1 VESSSKCGSIETYLG
16 SSYKCISCNGHI
28 RVINDLK
35 NIDVKGDF
43 ETTYSV
49 DPDKKAHISKME
61 SIISAFPKENIL
73 LATDHDR
80 EGEAIAWHICEV
92 FDLPVLTTRRILFHE
107 VTKPALLKAVE
118 NPGIIDMDMV
128 RAQQARQVLDLLVG
142 FTISP
147 LLWKYVFKNN
157 QNALSA
163 GRCQTPALRL
173 VYEND
178 LEAKTKAENSRQ
190 KHRIQA
196 CFFPQNLMFELQK
209 EFETE
214 TEVCEFLSLSASHPH
229 KFMVHP
235 QKLSERTPPKPFNTS
250 ALLQQANNLLHI
262 GAKETMACCQT
273 LYQLGHITYMRTENR
288 KYSPIFIDT
297 ATKYICGKWTD
308 KHVHPTL
315 MELNGNADTENPHEA
330 IRVTNLN
337 MQNLVLIGDKN
348 TGSIERVYRMIWQNT
363 VQSCM
368 APATFNMIPLEIDAP
383 KDNLYKYTFEIPK
396 FGGFLDSV
404 EKSNVEKS
412 NVEKSNV
419 EKSNV
424 EKSNVE
430 KSTTADKSVEL
441 ISSMSLRFQMLKNKT
456 VNYNYIQSVVGFTN
470 RHSRYSEAGLI
481 SKLEDLGIGRP
492 STFSMLIDVIQTRK
506 YVEKTDVQGIAVECH
521 EYFLRADEKAPTA
534 KSVKKTM
541 GAEHGKLVI
550 DPMGIVVIE
559 FLMKHFS
566 NLFSYDYTKQ
576 MEERLDQVALGK
588 ERWNNVCKDV
598 YGEIH
603 RLVKEVNK
611 IEKKVYNIDEN
622 YSLIF
627 FKDGFLLK
635 HKSLTNEDGKPLLKS
650 VKKGVKIDIVKL
662 ELGGYTYEDLAETE
676 RRILGIWNEY
686 EIELKP
692 GKFGAYV
699 EYGDDKKVS
708 LNKLK
713 KTLDKI
719 VLEDVIPFLEEE
731 KPATTVLRV
740 LTPTLSIRNGKFG
753 PYIFYK
759 TEKMKKPKFYDLKGF
774 EQGFG
779 NCDAEELIEWI
790 KRTHIKK

>member
-1 VESSSKCGSIETYLG
+1 MSNKSKKYLLIVESSSKCGSIETYLG
-16 SSYKCISCNGHI
+16 SNYKCISCNGHI

-35 NIDVKGDF
+35 NINVKGDF
-43 ETTYSV
+43 ETMYTV

-61 SIISAFPKENIL
+61 SVISTFPKENIL

-92 FDLPVLTTRRILFHE
+92 FDLPIHTTRRILFHE
-107 VTKPALLKAVE
+107 VTKTALLKAVE
-118 NPGIIDMDMV
+118 NPGTIDMNMV

-147 LLWKYVFKNN
+147 LLWKYVFKNA

-173 VYEND
+173 VYDNEQ
-178 LEAKTKAENSRQ
+178 EAKAKVSKQ
-190 KHRIQA
+190 KHRVQA

-214 TEVCEFLSLSASHPH
+214 SEVCNFISLSATHPH
-229 KFMVHP
+229 KFMVYP
-235 QKLSERTPPKPFNTS
+235 QKLSERTPPRPFNTS

-297 ATKYICGKWTD
+297 ATKYISGKWTD

-315 MELNGNADTENPHEA
+315 METNGNADTENPHEA

-337 MQNLVLIGDKN
+337 MQSLVLIGDKN
-348 TGSIERVYRMIWQNT
+348 TGAVERVYRMIWQNT

-368 APATFNMIPLEIDAP
+368 APAIFNLIPLEIDAP
-383 KDNLYKYTFEIPK
+383 EQNVYKYTFEIPK
-396 FGGFLDSV
+396 FGGFLDAIPD
-404 EKSNVEKS
+404 
-412 NVEKSNV
+412 
-419 EKSNV
+419 
-424 EKSNVE
+424 
-430 KSTTADKSVEL
+430 KSTQDKSLTPEL
-441 ISSMSLRFQMLKNKT
+441 ISSMSLRFQTLKNKT

-506 YVEKTDVQGIAVECH
+506 YVEKTDVQGTEVECH

-550 DPMGIVVIE
+550 DPMGSVVIE
-559 FLMKHFS
+559 FLTNHFDS
-566 NLFSYDYTKQ
+566 LFSYDYTKR
-576 MEERLDQVALGK
+576 MEERLDLVASGK
-588 ERWNNVCKDV
+588 ELWNTVCKDV
-598 YGEIH
+598 YAEIQK
-603 RLVKEVNK
+603 LVKEVNK
-611 IEKKVYNIDEN
+611 IERKVYDIDEN

-627 FKDGFLLK
+627 YKDGFLLK
-635 HKSLTNEDGKPLLKS
+635 HKSLLNEDGKPMLKS
-650 VKKGVKIDIVKL
+650 VKKGLKIDTAKL

-676 RRILGIWNEY
+676 RRILGTWREH
-686 EIELKP
+686 EIELKS

-713 KTLDKI
+713 KQLDKI
-719 VLEDVIPFLEEE
+719 VLADVVPFLEEE

-740 LTPTLSIRNGKFG
+740 LTPTLSVRNGKFG

-759 TEKMKKPKFYDLKGF
+759 TEKMKKPKFFDLKGF
-774 EQGFG
+774 DQGFG
-779 NCDAEELIEWI
+779 SDDLLEWI
-790 KRTHIKK
+790 KTTHGVKA

>member
-1 VESSSKCGSIETYLG
+1 MSNKSKKYLLIVESSSKCGSIETYLG
-16 SSYKCISCNGHI
+16 SNYKCISCNGHI

-43 ETTYSV
+43 ETIYTV

-61 SIISAFPKENIL
+61 SVISTFPKENIL

-107 VTKPALLKAVE
+107 VTKHALLKAVE
-118 NPGIIDMDMV
+118 NPGTIDMDMV

-178 LEAKTKAENSRQ
+178 LEAKTKAENSKQ

-214 TEVCEFLSLSASHPH
+214 TEVCEFLSLSATHSH
-229 KFMVHP
+229 KFMVYP

-297 ATKYICGKWTD
+297 ATKYISGKWTD

-315 MELNGNADTENPHEA
+315 MELNGNLDTENPHEA

-348 TGSIERVYRMIWQNT
+348 TGYIERVYKMIWQNT

-368 APATFNMIPLEIDAP
+368 APAIFNMVPLEIDAP
-383 KDNLYKYTFEIPK
+383 NNNLYKYTFEIPK
-396 FGGFLDSV
+396 FGGFLDAV
-404 EKSNVEKS
+404 EKTIEKQHLS
-412 NVEKSNV
+412 LTPEI
-419 EKSNV
+419 
-424 EKSNVE
+424 
-430 KSTTADKSVEL
+430 
-441 ISSMSLRFQMLKNKT
+441 ISSMSLRFQALKNKT
-456 VNYNYIQSVVGFTN
+456 VNYNYIQSIVGFTN

-506 YVEKTDVQGIAVECH
+506 YVEKTDVQGITVECH
-521 EYFLRADEKAPTA
+521 EYFLRADEKEPTA

-550 DPMGIVVIE
+550 DPMGSVVIE
-559 FLMKHFS
+559 FLMKHFDS
-566 NLFSYDYTKQ
+566 LFSYDYTKQ
-576 MEERLDQVALGK
+576 MEERLDLVASGK

-598 YGEIH
+598 YAEIQKM
-603 RLVKEVNK
+603 VKELNK

-627 FKDGFLLK
+627 YKDGFLLK
-635 HKSLTNEDGKPLLKS
+635 HKSLLNEDGKPMLKS
-650 VKKGVKIDIVKL
+650 VKKGLKIDIAKL
-662 ELGGYTYEDLAETE
+662 ETGGYTYEDLAETE
-676 RRILGIWNEY
+676 RRILGIWNDY

-719 VLEDVIPFLEEE
+719 VLEDVVPFLEEE

-740 LTPTLSIRNGKFG
+740 LSPTLSVRNGKFG

-759 TEKMKKPKFYDLKGF
+759 TEKMKKPKFFDLKGF
-774 EQGFG
+774 DQGFG
-779 NCDAEELIEWI
+779 SDDLLEWI
-790 KRTHIKK
+790 KTTHGVKG

>member
-1 VESSSKCGSIETYLG
+1 MSNKSKKFLLIVESSSKCGSIETYLG
-16 SSYKCISCNGHI
+16 SNYKCISCNGHI
-28 RVINDLK
+28 RAINDLK
-35 NIDVKGDF
+35 NINVKSDF
-43 ETTYSV
+43 ETTYTV
-49 DPDKKAHISKME
+49 DPDKKAHIAKME
-61 SIISAFPKENIL
+61 SIISTFPKENIL

-92 FDLPVLTTRRILFHE
+92 FGLPVETTRRILFHE

-118 NPGIIDMDMV
+118 NPGIIDMNMV

-147 LLWKYVFKNN
+147 LLWKYVFKNA

-173 VYEND
+173 VYDNEM
-178 LEAKTKAENSRQ
+178 EARTKVGQQ

-214 TEVCEFLSLSASHPH
+214 TEVCEFLSLSATHPH

-250 ALLQQANNLLHI
+250 AILQQANNLLHI

-288 KYSPIFIDT
+288 KYSPIFIET
-297 ATKYICGKWTD
+297 ATKYISGKWTD

-368 APATFNMIPLEIDAP
+368 APAIFNLIPLEIDAP
-383 KDNLYKYTFEIPK
+383 KNNLYKHTFEIPK
-396 FGGFLDSV
+396 FGGFLDLMQ
-404 EKSNVEKS
+404 EKSS
-412 NVEKSNV
+412 
-419 EKSNV
+419 
-424 EKSNVE
+424 
-430 KSTTADKSVEL
+430 DKTGFSPVEL
-441 ISSMSLRFQMLKNKT
+441 ISSMSLRFQTMKNKT
-456 VNYNYIQSVVGFTN
+456 VNYNYVQSVIGFTN

-492 STFSMLIDVIQTRK
+492 STFSMLTDVIQTRK
-506 YVEKTDVQGIAVECH
+506 YVEKTDVQGTMVECH
-521 EYFLRADEKAPTA
+521 EYFLRADEKEPTV
-534 KSVKKTM
+534 KPVKKTM

-559 FLMKHFS
+559 FLMKHFES
-566 NLFSYDYTKQ
+566 IFSYDYTKQ
-576 MEERLDQVALGK
+576 MEERLDLVASGK
-588 ERWNNVCKDV
+588 ESWNNVCKDC
-598 YGEIH
+598 YTEIH

-627 FKDGFLLK
+627 YKDGFLLR
-635 HKSLTNEDGKPLLKS
+635 HKVLLNEEGKPLLKS
-650 VKKGVKIDIVKL
+650 VKKGLKIDISKL
-662 ELGGYTYEDLAETE
+662 EAGEYTYDQLAETE
-676 RRILGIWNEY
+676 RRILGTWREN

-708 LNKLK
+708 LSKLK
-713 KTLDKI
+713 KPLDKI
-719 VLEDVIPFLEEE
+719 VLQDVVPILDASLEE

-740 LTPTLSIRNGKFG
+740 LTPSLSVRNGKYG

-759 TEKMKKPKFYDLKGF
+759 TEKMKTPKFFDLKGF
-774 EQGFG
+774 DQGFG
-779 NCDAEELIEWI
+779 LCNADDLLEWI
-790 KRTHIKK
+790 NRTYIKKKKINI

>member
-1 VESSSKCGSIETYLG
+1 MTDKKKSQKYLLIVESSSKCGSIETYLG
-16 SSYKCISCNGHI
+16 SNYKCISCNGHI
-28 RVINDLK
+28 RTINDLK
-35 NIDVKGDF
+35 NINVKGDF
-43 ETTYSV
+43 ETTYTV
-49 DPDKKAHISKME
+49 DPDKKAHIAKME
-61 SIISAFPKENIL
+61 SIISTFPKENIL

-92 FDLPVLTTRRILFHE
+92 FGLSVETTSRILFHE

-118 NPGIIDMDMV
+118 NPGIIDMNMV

-147 LLWKYVFKNN
+147 LLWKYVFKNA

-173 VYEND
+173 VYDNEM
-178 LEAKTKAENSRQ
+178 EARTKAENCKQ
-190 KHRIQA
+190 KHRVQA

-214 TEVCEFLSLSASHPH
+214 TEICEFLSLSATHSH

-235 QKLSERTPPKPFNTS
+235 QKLSERTPPRPFNTS

-288 KYSPIFIDT
+288 KYSPIFIET
-297 ATKYICGKWTD
+297 ATKYISGKWTD

-315 MELNGNADTENPHEA
+315 MQTNGNADTENPHEA

-348 TGSIERVYRMIWQNT
+348 TGAVERVYRMIWQNT

-368 APATFNMIPLEIDAP
+368 APAIFNLIPLEIDAP
-383 KDNLYKYTFEIPK
+383 NQNVYKHTFEIPK
-396 FGGFLDSV
+396 FGGFLDAVDKSV
-404 EKSNVEKS
+404 VDKSV
-412 NVEKSNV
+412 V
-419 EKSNV
+419 
-424 EKSNVE
+424 
-430 KSTTADKSVEL
+430 DKSVEL
-441 ISSMSLRFQMLKNKT
+441 ISSMSLRFQTLKNKT
-456 VNYNYIQSVVGFTN
+456 VNYNYIQSIVGFTN

-492 STFSMLIDVIQTRK
+492 STFSMLTDVIQTRK
-506 YVEKTDVQGIAVECH
+506 YVEKTDIQGIMVECH
-521 EYFLRADEKAPTA
+521 EYFLRADEKEPTV
-534 KSVKKTM
+534 KPVKKTM

-559 FLMKHFS
+559 FLMKHFES
-566 NLFSYDYTKQ
+566 IFSYDYTKQ
-576 MEERLDQVALGK
+576 MEERLDLVASGK
-588 ERWNNVCKDV
+588 ESWNNVCKDC
-598 YGEIH
+598 YTEIN

-627 FKDGFLLK
+627 FKDGFLLR
-635 HKSLTNEDGKPLLKS
+635 HKVLLNEEGKPMLKS
-650 VKKGVKIDIVKL
+650 VKKGLKIDIGKL
-662 ELGGYTYEDLAETE
+662 EAGEYTYEDLAETE
-676 RRILGIWNEY
+676 RRILGTWREH

-708 LNKLK
+708 LSKLK
-713 KTLDKI
+713 KPLDKI
-719 VLEDVIPFLEEE
+719 VLEDVVPILDASVEE
-731 KPATTVLRV
+731 KPATSVLRV
-740 LTPTLSIRNGKFG
+740 LTPSLSVRNGKYG

-759 TEKMKKPKFYDLKGF
+759 TEKMKTPKFFDLKGF
-774 EQGFG
+774 DQGFG
-779 NCDAEELIEWI
+779 LCNAEDLLDWI
-790 KRTHIKK
+790 NRTYIKK

>member
-1 VESSSKCGSIETYLG
+1 MTDKKKSQKYLLIVESSSKCGSIETYLG
-16 SSYKCISCNGHI
+16 SNYKCISCNGHI

-43 ETTYSV
+43 ETIYTV
-49 DPDKKAHISKME
+49 DSDKKAHIAKME
-61 SIISAFPKENIL
+61 SIISTFPKENII

-92 FDLPVLTTRRILFHE
+92 FDLPIQTTRRILFHE
-107 VTKPALLKAVE
+107 VTKSALLKAVE
-118 NPGIIDMDMV
+118 NPGTIDMNMV

-178 LEAKTKAENSRQ
+178 LEAKTKAENSKQ

-196 CFFPQNLMFELQK
+196 CFFPQNLIFELQK

-235 QKLSERTPPKPFNTS
+235 QKLSERTPPRPFNTS
-250 ALLQQANNLLHI
+250 ALLQQANNMFHI

-288 KYSPIFIDT
+288 KYSPIFIET
-297 ATKYICGKWTD
+297 ATKYISGKWTD

-315 MELNGNADTENPHEA
+315 METNGNAETENPHEA

-337 MQNLVLIGDKN
+337 MHNLVLIGDKN
-348 TGSIERVYRMIWQNT
+348 TGAVERVYKMIWQNT
-363 VQSCM
+363 MQSCM
-368 APATFNMIPLEIDAP
+368 APATFNLIPLEIDAP
-383 KDNLYKYTFEIPK
+383 EQNVYKHTFEIPK
-396 FGGFLDSV
+396 FGGFLDAV
-404 EKSNVEKS
+404 EKSS
-412 NVEKSNV
+412 
-419 EKSNV
+419 
-424 EKSNVE
+424 
-430 KSTTADKSVEL
+430 DKTGFSAEL
-441 ISSMSLRFQMLKNKT
+441 ISSMSLRFQTLKNKT
-456 VNYNYIQSVVGFTN
+456 VNYNYIQSIVGFTN

-506 YVEKTDVQGIAVECH
+506 YVEKTDVQGITVECH
-521 EYFLRADEKAPTA
+521 EYFLRADEKGPTA

-559 FLMKHFS
+559 FLMKHFES
-566 NLFSYDYTKQ
+566 IFSYDYTKQ

-588 ERWNNVCKDV
+588 ERWNNVCKDC
-598 YGEIH
+598 YTEIH
-603 RLVKEVNK
+603 KLVKEVNK

-627 FKDGFLLK
+627 YKDGFLLK
-635 HKSLTNEDGKPLLKS
+635 HKSLLTQDGKPLLKS
-650 VKKGVKIDIVKL
+650 VKKGLKIDIAKL
-662 ELGGYTYEDLAETE
+662 ELGEYSYEDLAETE
-676 RRILGIWNEY
+676 RRILGIWREY

-713 KTLDKI
+713 KPLDKI
-719 VLEDVIPFLEEE
+719 VLEDVLPFLEEE
-731 KPATTVLRV
+731 KPATTVLRS
-740 LTPTLSIRNGKFG
+740 LTPSLSIRNGKFG

-759 TEKMKKPKFYDLKGF
+759 TEKMKTPKFFDLKGF
-774 EQGFG
+774 DQGFG
-779 NCDAEELIEWI
+779 TCNAEELIEWI
-790 KRTHIKK
+790 KNTHFSGKKINI

>member
-1 VESSSKCGSIETYLG
+1 
-16 SSYKCISCNGHI
+16 
-28 RVINDLK
+28 
-35 NIDVKGDF
+35 
-43 ETTYSV
+43 
-49 DPDKKAHISKME
+49 M
-61 SIISAFPKENIL
+61 
-73 LATDHDR
+73 
-80 EGEAIAWHICEV
+80 
-92 FDLPVLTTRRILFHE
+92 
-107 VTKPALLKAVE
+107 
-118 NPGIIDMDMV
+118 
-128 RAQQARQVLDLLVG
+128 
-142 FTISP
+142 
-147 LLWKYVFKNN
+147 
-157 QNALSA
+157 SA

-173 VYEND
+173 VYDNEM
-178 LEAKTKAENSRQ
+178 EARTKAENSKQ

-209 EFETE
+209 EFESE
-214 TEVCEFLSLSASHPH
+214 TEICEFLSLSATHPH

-235 QKLSERTPPKPFNTS
+235 QKLSERSPPKPFNTS
-250 ALLQQANNLLHI
+250 ALLQHANNLLHI
-262 GAKETMACCQT
+262 GAKETMACCQI

-297 ATKYICGKWTD
+297 ATKYISGKWTD
-308 KHVHPTL
+308 KHLHPTL
-315 MELNGNADTENPHEA
+315 METNGNTDTENPHEA

-348 TGSIERVYRMIWQNT
+348 TGAVERVYKMIWQNT

-368 APATFNMIPLEIDAP
+368 APATFNMVPLEIDAP
-383 KDNLYKYTFEIPK
+383 NNNLYKYTFEIPK

-404 EKSNVEKS
+404 EKSIEKQNLS
-412 NVEKSNV
+412 LTPEI
-419 EKSNV
+419 
-424 EKSNVE
+424 
-430 KSTTADKSVEL
+430 
-441 ISSMSLRFQMLKNKT
+441 ISSMSLRFQTLKNKT

-506 YVEKTDVQGIAVECH
+506 YVEKTDVPGIAVECH
-521 EYFLRADEKAPTA
+521 EYFLRADEKEPTA

-550 DPMGIVVIE
+550 DPMGSVVIE
-559 FLMKHFS
+559 FLMKHFDS
-566 NLFSYDYTKQ
+566 LFSYDYTKQ
-576 MEERLDQVALGK
+576 MEERLDQVASGK

-598 YGEIH
+598 YTEIH

-635 HKSLTNEDGKPLLKS
+635 HKSLLNEEGKPMLKS
-650 VKKGVKIDIVKL
+650 VKKGLKIDVAKL
-662 ELGGYTYEDLAETE
+662 EAGGYTYEDLAETE
-676 RRILGIWNEY
+676 RRILGIWNDY

-731 KPATTVLRV
+731 KPATSVLRV
-740 LTPTLSIRNGKFG
+740 LTPTLSVRNGKFG

-759 TEKMKKPKFYDLKGF
+759 TEKMKKPKFFDLKGF
-774 EQGFG
+774 DQGFG
-779 NCDAEELIEWI
+779 NCDAEELVEWI
-790 KRTHIKK
+790 NKTHINKR

>member
-1 VESSSKCGSIETYLG
+1 MSSKSKKYLLIVESSSKCGSIETYLG
-16 SSYKCISCNGHI
+16 SNYKCISCNGHI

-43 ETTYSV
+43 ETIYTV

-61 SIISAFPKENIL
+61 SIISTFPKENIL

-92 FDLPVLTTRRILFHE
+92 FDLPILTTRRILFHE

-118 NPGIIDMDMV
+118 NPGTIDMNMV

-147 LLWKYVFKNN
+147 LLWKYVFKSN

-178 LEAKTKAENSRQ
+178 LEAKTKSENSRQ

-214 TEVCEFLSLSASHPH
+214 TEVCEFLSLSTSHPH
-229 KFMVHP
+229 KFMVYP
-235 QKLSERTPPKPFNTS
+235 QKLSERTPPRPFNTS

-297 ATKYICGKWTD
+297 ATKYISGKWTD

-315 MELNGNADTENPHEA
+315 METNGNADTENPHEA

-368 APATFNMIPLEIDAP
+368 APATFNMVPLEIDAP
-383 KDNLYKYTFEIPK
+383 KNNLYKYTFEIPK
-396 FGGFLDSV
+396 FGGFLDLV
-404 EKSNVEKS
+404 EKSNAEKTLS
-412 NVEKSNV
+412 PEI
-419 EKSNV
+419 
-424 EKSNVE
+424 
-430 KSTTADKSVEL
+430 
-441 ISSMSLRFQMLKNKT
+441 ISSMSLRFQALKNKT
-456 VNYNYIQSVVGFTN
+456 VNYNYVQSIVGFTN

-506 YVEKTDVQGIAVECH
+506 YVEKTDVPGITVECH
-521 EYFLRADEKAPTA
+521 EYFLRADEKEPTA

-550 DPMGIVVIE
+550 DPMGSVVIE
-559 FLMKHFS
+559 FLMKHFDS
-566 NLFSYDYTKQ
+566 LFSYDYTKQ
-576 MEERLDQVALGK
+576 MEERLDQVASGK

-598 YGEIH
+598 YTEIQKM
-603 RLVKEVNK
+603 VKELNK

-635 HKSLTNEDGKPLLKS
+635 HKSLLNEDGKPMLKS
-650 VKKGVKIDIVKL
+650 VKKGLKIDIAKL
-662 ELGGYTYEDLAETE
+662 EAGGYTYEDLAETE
-676 RRILGIWNEY
+676 RRILGIWNDY

-713 KTLDKI
+713 KQLDKI

-731 KPATTVLRV
+731 KPATSVLRV
-740 LTPTLSIRNGKFG
+740 LTPSLSVRNGKFG

-759 TEKMKKPKFYDLKGF
+759 TEKMKKPKFFDLKGF
-774 EQGFG
+774 DQGFG

-790 KRTHIKK
+790 KNTHIKK

>member
-1 VESSSKCGSIETYLG
+1 MSTKSKKYLLIVESSSKCGSIETYLG
-16 SSYKCISCNGHI
+16 SNYKCISCNGHI

-43 ETTYSV
+43 ETTYTV

-61 SIISAFPKENIL
+61 SVISTFPKENIL

-92 FDLPVLTTRRILFHE
+92 FGLPTLTTRRILFHE
-107 VTKPALLKAVE
+107 VTKTALLKAVE
-118 NPGIIDMDMV
+118 NPGTIDMNMV

-142 FTISP
+142 FSISP
-147 LLWKYVFKNN
+147 LLWKYVFKNA

-173 VYEND
+173 VYENEQ
-178 LEAKTKAENSRQ
+178 EAKAKVSKQ
-190 KHRIQA
+190 KHRVQA

-214 TEVCEFLSLSASHPH
+214 SEVCDFLSLSANHPH

-297 ATKYICGKWTD
+297 ATKYISGKWTD

-337 MQNLVLIGDKN
+337 MQSLVLIGDKN
-348 TGSIERVYRMIWQNT
+348 TGAVERVYRMIWQNT

-368 APATFNMIPLEIDAP
+368 APAIFNLIPLEMDAP
-383 KDNLYKYTFEIPK
+383 QQNVYKYTFEIPK
-396 FGGFLDSV
+396 FAGFLD
-404 EKSNVEKS
+404 
-412 NVEKSNV
+412 
-419 EKSNV
+419 
-424 EKSNVE
+424 
-430 KSTTADKSVEL
+430 ADKSVDKSVDKSLSPEI
-441 ISSMSLRFQMLKNKT
+441 ISSMQLRFQTLKNKT

-521 EYFLRADEKAPTA
+521 EYFLRADEKEPTA

-550 DPMGIVVIE
+550 DPMGSVVIE
-559 FLMKHFS
+559 FLMKHFDS
-566 NLFSYDYTKQ
+566 LFSYDYTKR
-576 MEERLDQVALGK
+576 MEERLDLVASGK
-588 ERWNNVCKDV
+588 ELWNTVCKDV
-598 YGEIH
+598 YAEIQK
-603 RLVKEVNK
+603 LVKEVNK
-611 IEKKVYNIDEN
+611 IERKVYDIDEN

-627 FKDGFLLK
+627 YKDGFLLK
-635 HKSLTNEDGKPLLKS
+635 HKVLLNEDGKPMLKS
-650 VKKGVKIDIVKL
+650 VKKGLKIDTAKL
-662 ELGGYTYEDLAETE
+662 ETGGYTYEDLAETE
-676 RRILGIWNEY
+676 RRILGTWREH
-686 EIELKP
+686 EIELKM

-713 KTLDKI
+713 KQLDKI
-719 VLEDVIPFLEEE
+719 VLEDVVPFLEEE

-740 LTPTLSIRNGKFG
+740 LTPTLSVRNGKFG

-759 TEKMKKPKFYDLKGF
+759 TEKMKKPKFFDLKGF
-774 EQGFG
+774 DQGFG
-779 NCDAEELIEWI
+779 SDDLLEWI
-790 KRTHIKK
+790 KTTHGVKA

>member
-1 VESSSKCGSIETYLG
+1 MSKQKKYLLIVESSSKCGSIETYLG
-16 SSYKCISCNGHI
+16 SNYKCISCNGHI

-43 ETTYSV
+43 ETVYSV

-61 SIISAFPKENIL
+61 SIISTFPKENIL

-92 FDLPVLTTRRILFHE
+92 FDLPVQTTRRILFHE

-118 NPGIIDMDMV
+118 NPGIINMNMV

-147 LLWKYVFKNN
+147 LLWKYVFKSN
-157 QNALSA
+157 QHALSA

-173 VYEND
+173 VYENEM
-178 LEAKTKAENSRQ
+178 EAKVSAEAVRQ

-214 TEVCEFLSLSASHPH
+214 TEVCDFLSLSASHSH

-235 QKLSERTPPKPFNTS
+235 QRLSERTPPRPLNTS

-288 KYSPIFIDT
+288 KYSPIFIET
-297 ATKYICGKWTD
+297 ATKYISGKWTD

-330 IRVTNLN
+330 IRVTNIN

-348 TGSIERVYRMIWQNT
+348 TGAVERVYRMIWQNT

-368 APATFNMIPLEIDAP
+368 APALFNLVPLEIDAP
-383 KDNLYKYTFEIPK
+383 KDNMYKYTFEIPK
-396 FGGFLDSV
+396 FGGFLDAV
-404 EKSNVEKS
+404 DKDKSAVDKS
-412 NVEKSNV
+412 AVD
-419 EKSNV
+419 
-424 EKSNVE
+424 
-430 KSTTADKSVEL
+430 KSTNVLTPDL
-441 ISSMSLRFQMLKNKT
+441 ISSMSLRFQALKNKT

-506 YVEKTDVQGIAVECH
+506 YVEKTDVQGITVECH
-521 EYFLRADEKAPTA
+521 EFFLRADEKNITLKP
-534 KSVKKTM
+534 VKKTM
-541 GAEHGKLVI
+541 GAEHRKLVI
-550 DPMGIVVIE
+550 DPMGTVVIE
-559 FLMKHFS
+559 FLMKHFES
-566 NLFSYDYTKQ
+566 LFSYDYTKQ
-576 MEERLDQVALGK
+576 MEERLDKVASGQ
-588 ERWNNVCKDV
+588 ERWNTVCKDV
-598 YGEIH
+598 YGEIQK
-603 RLVKEVNK
+603 LVKEVNK
-611 IEKKVYNIDEN
+611 IEKKVYDIDEN
-622 YSLIF
+622 YKLIF
-627 FKDGFLLK
+627 YKDGFLLK
-635 HKSLTNEDGKPLLKS
+635 HKTLTNEEGKPVLKS
-650 VKKGVKIDIVKL
+650 VKKGLKIDIAKL
-662 ELGGYTYEDLAETE
+662 ESGSYSYEDLAETE
-676 RRILGIWNEY
+676 QRILGMWREH
-686 EIELKP
+686 EIELKM

-713 KTLDKI
+713 KQLDKI
-719 VLEDVIPFLEEE
+719 VLEDVVPYLEEE
-731 KPATTVLRV
+731 KPATSVLRV
-740 LTPTLSIRNGKFG
+740 LTPTLSVRNGKFG

-759 TEKMKKPKFYDLKGF
+759 TEKMKKPKFFDLKGF
-774 EQGFG
+774 DQGFG
-779 NCDAEELIEWI
+779 SEDLLEWI
-790 KRTHIKK
+790 KTTHGV

>member
-1 VESSSKCGSIETYLG
+1 
-16 SSYKCISCNGHI
+16 
-28 RVINDLK
+28 
-35 NIDVKGDF
+35 
-43 ETTYSV
+43 
-49 DPDKKAHISKME
+49 
-61 SIISAFPKENIL
+61 
-73 LATDHDR
+73 
-80 EGEAIAWHICEV
+80 
-92 FDLPVLTTRRILFHE
+92 
-107 VTKPALLKAVE
+107 
-118 NPGIIDMDMV
+118 MDMV

-229 KFMVHP
+229 KFMVYP

-297 ATKYICGKWTD
+297 ATKYISGKWTD

-337 MQNLVLIGDKN
+337 MQSLVLIGDKN
-348 TGSIERVYRMIWQNT
+348 TGAIERVYRMIWQNT

-396 FGGFLDSV
+396 FGGFLDAV
-404 EKSNVEKS
+404 EKTV
-412 NVEKSNV
+412 
-419 EKSNV
+419 
-424 EKSNVE
+424 
-430 KSTTADKSVEL
+430 DKTGFSVEL
-441 ISSMSLRFQMLKNKT
+441 ISSMSLRFQALKNKT

-506 YVEKTDVQGIAVECH
+506 YVEKTDVQGISVECH
-521 EYFLRADEKAPTA
+521 EYFLRADEKVPTA
-534 KSVKKTM
+534 KPVKKTM

-559 FLMKHFS
+559 FLMKHFN
-566 NLFSYDYTKQ
+566 NLFSYNYTKQ
-576 MEERLDQVALGK
+576 MEERLDQVASGK

-598 YGEIH
+598 YGEIQKM
-603 RLVKEVNK
+603 VKEVNK

-622 YSLIF
+622 YSLVF

-635 HKSLTNEDGKPLLKS
+635 HKSLLTEEGKPLLKS
-650 VKKGVKIDIVKL
+650 VKKGLKIDIAKL
-662 ELGGYTYEDLAETE
+662 EAGGYTYEDLAETE
-676 RRILGIWNEY
+676 RRILGIWNDY

-719 VLEDVIPFLEEE
+719 VLEDVVPFLEEE

-740 LTPTLSIRNGKFG
+740 LSPTLSVRNGKFG

-759 TEKMKKPKFYDLKGF
+759 TEKMKKPKFFDLKGF
-774 EQGFG
+774 DQGFG

-790 KRTHIKK
+790 KNTHIRGTKVL

>member
-1 VESSSKCGSIETYLG
+1 MSKQKKYLLIVESSSKCGSIETYLG
-16 SSYKCISCNGHI
+16 SNYKCISCNGHI

-43 ETTYSV
+43 ETVYSV

-61 SIISAFPKENIL
+61 SIISTFPKENIL

-92 FDLPVLTTRRILFHE
+92 FDLPVQTTRRILFHE

-118 NPGIIDMDMV
+118 NPGIINMNMV

-147 LLWKYVFKNN
+147 LLWKYVFKSN
-157 QNALSA
+157 QHALSA

-173 VYEND
+173 VYENEM
-178 LEAKTKAENSRQ
+178 EAKVSAEAVRQ

-214 TEVCEFLSLSASHPH
+214 TEVCDFLSLSASHSH

-235 QKLSERTPPKPFNTS
+235 QRLSERTPPRPLNTS

-288 KYSPIFIDT
+288 KYSPIFIET
-297 ATKYICGKWTD
+297 ATKYISGKWTD

-330 IRVTNLN
+330 IRVTNIN

-348 TGSIERVYRMIWQNT
+348 TGAVERVYRMIWQNT

-368 APATFNMIPLEIDAP
+368 APALFNLVPLEIDAP
-383 KDNLYKYTFEIPK
+383 KDNMYKYTFEIPK
-396 FGGFLDSV
+396 FGGFLDAV
-404 EKSNVEKS
+404 DKDKSAIDKS
-412 NVEKSNV
+412 AID
-419 EKSNV
+419 
-424 EKSNVE
+424 
-430 KSTTADKSVEL
+430 KSTNVLTPDL
-441 ISSMSLRFQMLKNKT
+441 ISSMSLRFQALKNKT

-521 EYFLRADEKAPTA
+521 EYFLRADEKAPAA

-541 GAEHGKLVI
+541 GAEHRKLVI
-550 DPMGIVVIE
+550 DPMGTVVIE
-559 FLMKHFS
+559 FLMKHFES
-566 NLFSYDYTKQ
+566 LFSYDYTKQ
-576 MEERLDQVALGK
+576 MEERLDKVASGQ
-588 ERWNNVCKDV
+588 ERWNTVCKDV
-598 YGEIH
+598 YGEIQK
-603 RLVKEVNK
+603 LVKEVNK
-611 IEKKVYNIDEN
+611 IEKKVYDIDEN
-622 YSLIF
+622 YKLIF
-627 FKDGFLLK
+627 YKDGFLLK
-635 HKSLTNEDGKPLLKS
+635 HKTLTNEEGKPVLKS
-650 VKKGVKIDIVKL
+650 VKKGLKIDIAKL
-662 ELGGYTYEDLAETE
+662 ELGSYSYEDLAETE
-676 RRILGIWNEY
+676 QRILGMWREH
-686 EIELKP
+686 EIELKM

-713 KTLDKI
+713 KQLDKI
-719 VLEDVIPFLEEE
+719 VLEDVVPYLEEE
-731 KPATTVLRV
+731 KPATSVLRV
-740 LTPTLSIRNGKFG
+740 LTPTLSVRNGKFG

-759 TEKMKKPKFYDLKGF
+759 TEKMKKPKFFDLKGF
-774 EQGFG
+774 DQGFG
-779 NCDAEELIEWI
+779 SEDLLEWI
-790 KRTHIKK
+790 KTTHGV

>member
-16 SSYKCISCNGHI
+16 SNYKCISCNGHI

-43 ETTYSV
+43 ETTYTV
-49 DPDKKAHISKME
+49 DPDKKAHISKMQ
-61 SIISAFPKENIL
+61 SIISTFPKENIL

-92 FDLPVLTTRRILFHE
+92 FDLPPLTTRRILFHE

-118 NPGIIDMDMV
+118 NPGFINMNMV

-147 LLWKYVFKNN
+147 LLWKYVFKNA

-173 VYEND
+173 VYENEQ
-178 LEAKTKAENSRQ
+178 EAKAKVSKE

-214 TEVCEFLSLSASHPH
+214 TEVCDFLSLSTTHPH

-235 QKLSERTPPKPFNTS
+235 QKLSERTPPRPFNTS

-297 ATKYICGKWTD
+297 ATKYISGKWTD

-315 MELNGNADTENPHEA
+315 MDSNGNADTENPHEA

-348 TGSIERVYRMIWQNT
+348 TGAVERVYRMIWQNT

-368 APATFNMIPLEIDAP
+368 APALFNLIPLEIDAP
-383 KDNLYKYTFEIPK
+383 EQNVYKYTFEIPK
-396 FGGFLDSV
+396 FGGFLDAIG
-404 EKSNVEKS
+404 EKQPL
-412 NVEKSNV
+412 
-419 EKSNV
+419 
-424 EKSNVE
+424 
-430 KSTTADKSVEL
+430 DKSSVDKSSVDKSSVDKSSVDKSSEL
-441 ISSMSLRFQMLKNKT
+441 ISSMSLRFQTLKNKT

-506 YVEKTDVQGIAVECH
+506 YVEKTDVQGIVVECH
-521 EYFLRADEKAPTA
+521 EFFLRADEKNLTL
-534 KSVKKTM
+534 KTVTKTM

-550 DPMGIVVIE
+550 DPMGSVVIE
-559 FLMKHFS
+559 FLMKHFDS
-566 NLFSYDYTKQ
+566 LFSYDYTKR
-576 MEERLDQVALGK
+576 MEERLDEVASGQEL
-588 ERWNNVCKDV
+588 WNNVCKDV
-598 YGEIH
+598 YGEIQKM
-603 RLVKEVNK
+603 VKELNK

-627 FKDGFLLK
+627 YKDGFLLK
-635 HKSLTNEDGKPLLKS
+635 HKSLLNEDGKPVLKS
-650 VKKGVKIDIVKL
+650 VKKGLKIDIGKL
-662 ELGGYTYEDLAETE
+662 EANGYSYEDLAETE
-676 RRILGIWNEY
+676 QRILGMWREH
-686 EIELKP
+686 EIELRM

-713 KTLDKI
+713 KSLDKI
-719 VLEDVIPFLEEE
+719 MLEDVVPILDASMEE
-731 KPATTVLRV
+731 KPASTVLRV
-740 LTPTLSIRNGKFG
+740 LTPTLSVRNGKFG

-759 TEKMKKPKFYDLKGF
+759 TEKMKKPKFFDLKGF
-774 EQGFG
+774 DQGFG
-779 NCDAEELIEWI
+779 SEDLLEWI
-790 KRTHIKK
+790 KTTHLKG

>member
-1 VESSSKCGSIETYLG
+1 MSTKSKKYLLIVESSSKCGSIETYLG
-16 SSYKCISCNGHI
+16 SNYKCISCNGHI

-43 ETTYSV
+43 ETTYTV

-61 SIISAFPKENIL
+61 SVISTFPKENIL

-92 FDLPVLTTRRILFHE
+92 FGLPTLTTRRILFHE
-107 VTKPALLKAVE
+107 VTKTALLKAVE
-118 NPGIIDMDMV
+118 NPGTIDMNMV

-147 LLWKYVFKNN
+147 LLWKYVFKNA

-173 VYEND
+173 VYENEQ
-178 LEAKTKAENSRQ
+178 EAKAKVSKQ
-190 KHRIQA
+190 KHRVQA

-214 TEVCEFLSLSASHPH
+214 SEVCDFLSLSANHPH
-229 KFMVHP
+229 KFMAHP

-297 ATKYICGKWTD
+297 ATKYISGKWTD

-315 MELNGNADTENPHEA
+315 MEMNGNADTENPHEA

-337 MQNLVLIGDKN
+337 MQSLVLIGDKN
-348 TGSIERVYRMIWQNT
+348 TGAVERVYRMIWQNT

-368 APATFNMIPLEIDAP
+368 APAIFNLIPLEMDAP
-383 KDNLYKYTFEIPK
+383 QQNVYKYTFEIPK
-396 FGGFLDSV
+396 FAGFLD
-404 EKSNVEKS
+404 
-412 NVEKSNV
+412 
-419 EKSNV
+419 
-424 EKSNVE
+424 
-430 KSTTADKSVEL
+430 ADKSVDKSVDKSLSPEI
-441 ISSMSLRFQMLKNKT
+441 ISSMQLRFQTLKNKT

-506 YVEKTDVQGIAVECH
+506 YVEKTDVQGIAVECL
-521 EYFLRADEKAPTA
+521 EYFLRADEKEPTA

-541 GAEHGKLVI
+541 GSEHGKLVI
-550 DPMGIVVIE
+550 DPMGSVVIE
-559 FLMKHFS
+559 FLMKHFDS
-566 NLFSYDYTKQ
+566 LFSYDYTKR
-576 MEERLDQVALGK
+576 MEERLDLVASGK
-588 ERWNNVCKDV
+588 ELWNTVCKDV
-598 YGEIH
+598 YAEIQK
-603 RLVKEVNK
+603 LVKEVNK
-611 IEKKVYNIDEN
+611 IERKVYDIDEN

-627 FKDGFLLK
+627 YKDGFLLK
-635 HKSLTNEDGKPLLKS
+635 HKMLLNEDGKPMLKS
-650 VKKGVKIDIVKL
+650 VKKGLKIDTAKL
-662 ELGGYTYEDLAETE
+662 ETGGYTYEDLAETE
-676 RRILGIWNEY
+676 RRILGTWREH
-686 EIELKP
+686 EIELKM

-713 KTLDKI
+713 KQLDKI
-719 VLEDVIPFLEEE
+719 VLEDVVPFLEEE

-740 LTPTLSIRNGKFG
+740 LTPTLSVRNGKFG

-759 TEKMKKPKFYDLKGF
+759 TEKMKKPKFFDLKGF
-774 EQGFG
+774 DQGFG
-779 NCDAEELIEWI
+779 SDDLLEWI
-790 KRTHIKK
+790 KTTHGVKA

>member
-1 VESSSKCGSIETYLG
+1 MSTKSNKYLLIVESSSKCGSIETYLG
-16 SSYKCISCNGHI
+16 SNYKCISCNGHI

-43 ETTYSV
+43 ETTYTV
-49 DPDKKAHISKME
+49 DPDKKAHISKMQ
-61 SIISAFPKENIL
+61 SIISTFPKENIL

-92 FDLPVLTTRRILFHE
+92 FDLPPLTTRRILFHE

-118 NPGIIDMDMV
+118 NPGFINMNMV

-147 LLWKYVFKNN
+147 LLWKYVFKNA

-173 VYEND
+173 VYENEQ
-178 LEAKTKAENSRQ
+178 EAKAKVSKE

-214 TEVCEFLSLSASHPH
+214 TEVCDFLSLSTTHPH

-235 QKLSERTPPKPFNTS
+235 QKLSERTPPRPFNTS

-297 ATKYICGKWTD
+297 ATKYISGKWTD

-315 MELNGNADTENPHEA
+315 MDSNGNADTENPHEA

-348 TGSIERVYRMIWQNT
+348 TGAVERVYRMIWQNT

-368 APATFNMIPLEIDAP
+368 APALFNLIPLEIDAP
-383 KDNLYKYTFEIPK
+383 EQNVYKYTFEIPK
-396 FGGFLDSV
+396 FGGFLDAV
-404 EKSNVEKS
+404 PAEKSV
-412 NVEKSNV
+412 
-419 EKSNV
+419 
-424 EKSNVE
+424 
-430 KSTTADKSVEL
+430 TTDKTSADKSSEL
-441 ISSMSLRFQMLKNKT
+441 ISSMSLRFQTLKNKT

-521 EYFLRADEKAPTA
+521 EFFLRADEKNLTL
-534 KSVKKTM
+534 KTVTKTM

-550 DPMGIVVIE
+550 DPMGSVVIE
-559 FLMKHFS
+559 FLMKHFDS
-566 NLFSYDYTKQ
+566 LFSYDYTKR
-576 MEERLDQVALGK
+576 MEERLDEVASGQEL
-588 ERWNNVCKDV
+588 WNNVCKDV
-598 YGEIH
+598 YGEIQKM
-603 RLVKEVNK
+603 VKELNK

-627 FKDGFLLK
+627 YKDGFLLK
-635 HKSLTNEDGKPLLKS
+635 HKSLLNEDGKPVLKS
-650 VKKGVKIDIVKL
+650 VKKGLKIDIGKL
-662 ELGGYTYEDLAETE
+662 EANGYSYEDLAETE
-676 RRILGIWNEY
+676 QRILGMWREH
-686 EIELKP
+686 EIELKM

-713 KTLDKI
+713 KSLDKI
-719 VLEDVIPFLEEE
+719 MLEDVVPILDASMEE
-731 KPATTVLRV
+731 KPTSTVLRV
-740 LTPTLSIRNGKFG
+740 LTPTLSVRNGKFG

-759 TEKMKKPKFYDLKGF
+759 TEKMKKPKFFDLKGF
-774 EQGFG
+774 DQGFG
-779 NCDAEELIEWI
+779 SEDLLEWI
-790 KRTHIKK
+790 KTTHLKG

>member
-1 VESSSKCGSIETYLG
+1 MSKQKKYLLIVESSSKCGSIETYLG
-16 SSYKCISCNGHI
+16 SNYKCISCNGHI

-35 NIDVKGDF
+35 NINVKGDF
-43 ETTYSV
+43 ETLYTV
-49 DPDKKAHISKME
+49 DPDKKAHLSKME
-61 SIISAFPKENIL
+61 SVISTFPKENIL

-92 FDLPVLTTRRILFHE
+92 FDLPVLSTRRILFHE

-118 NPGIIDMDMV
+118 NPVTINMNMV

-147 LLWKYVFKNN
+147 LLWKYVFKNA

-173 VYEND
+173 VYENEMQAKVSA
-178 LEAKTKAENSRQ
+178 EAVRQ

-214 TEVCEFLSLSASHPH
+214 TEVCDFLSLSASHSH

-235 QKLSERTPPKPFNTS
+235 QKLSERTPPKPLNTS

-288 KYSPIFIDT
+288 KYSPIFIET
-297 ATKYICGKWTD
+297 ATKYILDKWTD

-337 MQNLVLIGDKN
+337 MKNLVLIGDKN
-348 TGSIERVYRMIWQNT
+348 TGAVERVYRMIWQNT

-368 APATFNMIPLEIDAP
+368 APATFNLVPLEIDAP
-383 KDNLYKYTFEIPK
+383 QNNLYKYTFEIPK
-396 FGGFLDSV
+396 FGGFLDAL
-404 EKSNVEKS
+404 EKSSVD
-412 NVEKSNV
+412 
-419 EKSNV
+419 
-424 EKSNVE
+424 
-430 KSTTADKSVEL
+430 KSTQDKSAVDKTFLSAEL
-441 ISSMSLRFQMLKNKT
+441 ISSMSLRFQTLKNKT
-456 VNYNYIQSVVGFTN
+456 VNYNYVQSVVGFTN

-550 DPMGIVVIE
+550 DPMGSVVIE
-559 FLMKHFS
+559 FLMKHFDS
-566 NLFSYDYTKQ
+566 LFSYDYTKQ
-576 MEERLDQVALGK
+576 MEERLDLVASGK
-588 ERWNNVCKDV
+588 ELWNNVCKDV
-598 YGEIH
+598 YAEIQK
-603 RLVKEVNK
+603 LVKEVNK
-611 IEKKVYNIDEN
+611 IEKKVYSIDEN

-627 FKDGFLLK
+627 YKDGFLLK
-635 HKSLTNEDGKPLLKS
+635 HKCLLNEDGKPMLKS
-650 VKKGVKIDIVKL
+650 VKKGLKIDIAKL
-662 ELGGYTYEDLAETE
+662 ELGGYSYEDLAETE
-676 RRILGIWNEY
+676 QRILGMWREH
-686 EIELKP
+686 EIELKM

-713 KTLDKI
+713 KQLDKI
-719 VLEDVIPFLEEE
+719 VLADVVPFLEEE

-740 LTPTLSIRNGKFG
+740 LTPTLSVRNGKFG

-759 TEKMKKPKFYDLKGF
+759 TEKMKKPKFFDLKGF
-774 EQGFG
+774 DQGFG
-779 NCDAEELIEWI
+779 SDDLLEWI
-790 KRTHIKK
+790 KTTHGVKA

>member
-1 VESSSKCGSIETYLG
+1 MSNKSKKYLLIVESSSKCGSIETYLG
-16 SSYKCISCNGHI
+16 SNYKCISCNGHI

-35 NIDVKGDF
+35 NIDVNGDF
-43 ETTYSV
+43 ETIYTV

-61 SIISAFPKENIL
+61 SIISTFPKENIL

-92 FDLPVLTTRRILFHE
+92 FDLPIHTTSRILFHE
-107 VTKPALLKAVE
+107 VTKPALIKAVE
-118 NPGIIDMDMV
+118 NPGLINMNMV

-173 VYEND
+173 VYENEQ
-178 LEAKTKAENSRQ
+178 EAKAKVSKE
-190 KHRIQA
+190 KHRVQA

-214 TEVCEFLSLSASHPH
+214 TEVCDFLSLSATHPH

-235 QKLSERTPPKPFNTS
+235 QKLSERTPPRPFNTS

-297 ATKYICGKWTD
+297 VTKYISGKWTE

-330 IRVTNLN
+330 IRVTNIN
-337 MQNLVLIGDKN
+337 MQSLVLIGDKN
-348 TGSIERVYRMIWQNT
+348 TGAVERVYRMIWQNT

-368 APATFNMIPLEIDAP
+368 APAIFNLIPLEIDAP
-383 KDNLYKYTFEIPK
+383 NNNVYKHTFEIPK
-396 FGGFLDSV
+396 FGGFLDAV
-404 EKSNVEKS
+404 PAEKPPAEKPPAEKSPAEKQPS
-412 NVEKSNV
+412 
-419 EKSNV
+419 
-424 EKSNVE
+424 
-430 KSTTADKSVEL
+430 EL
-441 ISSMSLRFQMLKNKT
+441 ISSLSLRFQALKNKT
-456 VNYNYIQSVVGFTN
+456 VNYNYIQSIVGFTN

-506 YVEKTDVQGIAVECH
+506 YVEKTDVQGITVECH
-521 EYFLRADEKAPTA
+521 EFFLRADEKNLTL
-534 KSVKKTM
+534 KTVTKKM

-550 DPMGIVVIE
+550 DPMGSVVIE
-559 FLMKHFS
+559 FLMKHFDS
-566 NLFSYDYTKQ
+566 LFSYDYTKR
-576 MEERLDQVALGK
+576 MEERLDQVASGQ
-588 ERWNNVCKDV
+588 ERWNTVCKDV
-598 YGEIH
+598 YAEIQK
-603 RLVKEVNK
+603 LVKEVNK

-627 FKDGFLLK
+627 YKDGFLLK
-635 HKSLTNEDGKPLLKS
+635 HKSLLNEDGKPLLKS
-650 VKKGVKIDIVKL
+650 VKKGLKIDIGKL
-662 ELGGYTYEDLAETE
+662 EANGYCYEDLAETE
-676 RRILGIWNEY
+676 RRILGIWNDY

-708 LNKLK
+708 LGKLK

-719 VLEDVIPFLEEE
+719 VLEDVVPFLEEE
-731 KPATTVLRV
+731 KPATSVLRV
-740 LTPTLSIRNGKFG
+740 LTPTLSVRNGKFG

-759 TEKMKKPKFYDLKGF
+759 TEKMKKPKFFDLKGF
-774 EQGFG
+774 DQGFG
-779 NCDAEELIEWI
+779 SEDLLEWI
-790 KRTHIKK
+790 KTTHGVKG

>member
-1 VESSSKCGSIETYLG
+1 MSTKSKKYLLIVESSSKCGSIETYLG
-16 SSYKCISCNGHI
+16 SNYKCISCNGHI

-43 ETTYSV
+43 ETTYTV

-61 SIISAFPKENIL
+61 SVISTFPKENIL

-92 FDLPVLTTRRILFHE
+92 FGLPTLTTRRILFHE
-107 VTKPALLKAVE
+107 VTKTALLKAVE
-118 NPGIIDMDMV
+118 NPGTIDMNMV

-142 FTISP
+142 FSISP
-147 LLWKYVFKNN
+147 LLWKYVFKNA

-173 VYEND
+173 VYENEQ
-178 LEAKTKAENSRQ
+178 EAKAKVSKQ
-190 KHRIQA
+190 KHRVQA

-214 TEVCEFLSLSASHPH
+214 SEVCDFLSLSANHPH

-297 ATKYICGKWTD
+297 ATKYISGKWTD

-337 MQNLVLIGDKN
+337 MQSLVLIGDKN
-348 TGSIERVYRMIWQNT
+348 TGAVERVYRMIWQNT

-368 APATFNMIPLEIDAP
+368 APAIFNLIPLEMDAP
-383 KDNLYKYTFEIPK
+383 QQNVYKYTFEIPK
-396 FGGFLDSV
+396 FAGFLD
-404 EKSNVEKS
+404 
-412 NVEKSNV
+412 
-419 EKSNV
+419 
-424 EKSNVE
+424 
-430 KSTTADKSVEL
+430 ADKSVDKSVDKSLSPEI
-441 ISSMSLRFQMLKNKT
+441 ISSMQLRFQTLKNKT

-521 EYFLRADEKAPTA
+521 EYFLRADEKEPTA

-550 DPMGIVVIE
+550 DPMGSVVIE
-559 FLMKHFS
+559 FLMKHFDS
-566 NLFSYDYTKQ
+566 LFSYDYTKR
-576 MEERLDQVALGK
+576 MEERLDLVASGK
-588 ERWNNVCKDV
+588 ELWNNVCKDV
-598 YGEIH
+598 YAEIQK
-603 RLVKEVNK
+603 LVKEVNK
-611 IEKKVYNIDEN
+611 IERKVYDIDEN

-627 FKDGFLLK
+627 YKDGFLLK
-635 HKSLTNEDGKPLLKS
+635 HKMLLNEDGKPMLKS
-650 VKKGVKIDIVKL
+650 VKKGLKIDTAKL
-662 ELGGYTYEDLAETE
+662 ETGGYTYEDLAETE
-676 RRILGIWNEY
+676 RRILGTWREH
-686 EIELKP
+686 EIELKS

-713 KTLDKI
+713 KQLDKI
-719 VLEDVIPFLEEE
+719 VLEDVVPFLEEE

-740 LTPTLSIRNGKFG
+740 LTPTLSVRNGKFG

-759 TEKMKKPKFYDLKGF
+759 TEKMKKPKFFDLKGF
-774 EQGFG
+774 DQGFG
-779 NCDAEELIEWI
+779 SDDLLEWI
-790 KRTHIKK
+790 KTTHGVKG

>member
-1 VESSSKCGSIETYLG
+1 MTDKKKSQKYLLIVESSSKCGSIETYLG
-16 SSYKCISCNGHI
+16 SNYKCISCNGHI

-43 ETTYSV
+43 ETIYTV
-49 DPDKKAHISKME
+49 DPDKKPHIAKME
-61 SIISAFPKENIL
+61 SIISTFPKENIL

-92 FDLPVLTTRRILFHE
+92 FDLPIQTTRRILFHE
-107 VTKPALLKAVE
+107 VTKPALMKAVE
-118 NPGIIDMDMV
+118 NPGTIDMNMV

-178 LEAKTKAENSRQ
+178 LEAKTKAETSKQ

-209 EFETE
+209 EFESE
-214 TEVCEFLSLSASHPH
+214 TEICEFLSLSATHSH

-235 QKLSERTPPKPFNTS
+235 QKLSERTPPRPFNTS

-288 KYSPIFIDT
+288 KYSPIFIET
-297 ATKYICGKWTD
+297 ATKYISGKWTD

-315 MELNGNADTENPHEA
+315 MQTNGNADTENPHEA

-337 MQNLVLIGDKN
+337 MHNLVLIGDKN
-348 TGSIERVYRMIWQNT
+348 TGAVERVYKMIWQNT

-368 APATFNMIPLEIDAP
+368 APATFNLIPLEIDAP
-383 KDNLYKYTFEIPK
+383 NQNVYKHTFEIPK

-404 EKSNVEKS
+404 PDKTSDKTGFSPV
-412 NVEKSNV
+412 
-419 EKSNV
+419 
-424 EKSNVE
+424 
-430 KSTTADKSVEL
+430 DKSVEL
-441 ISSMSLRFQMLKNKT
+441 ISSMSLRFHTLKNKT
-456 VNYNYIQSVVGFTN
+456 VNYNYIQSIVGFTN

-506 YVEKTDVQGIAVECH
+506 YVEKTDVQGTAIECH
-521 EYFLRADEKAPTA
+521 EYFLRADEKEPTA

-559 FLMKHFS
+559 FLMKHFES
-566 NLFSYDYTKQ
+566 IFSYNYTKQ

-588 ERWNNVCKDV
+588 ERWNNVCKDC
-598 YGEIH
+598 YTEIH
-603 RLVKEVNK
+603 KLVKEVNK

-627 FKDGFLLK
+627 YKDGFLLK
-635 HKSLTNEDGKPLLKS
+635 HKSLLTQDGKPLLKS
-650 VKKGVKIDIVKL
+650 VKKGLKIDIAKL
-662 ELGGYTYEDLAETE
+662 ELGEYSYEDLAETE
-676 RRILGIWNEY
+676 RRILGIWREY

-713 KTLDKI
+713 KPLDKI
-719 VLEDVIPFLEEE
+719 VLEDVLPFLEEE

-740 LTPTLSIRNGKFG
+740 LTPSLSVRNGKYG

-759 TEKMKKPKFYDLKGF
+759 TEKMKTPKFFDLKGF
-774 EQGFG
+774 DQGYG
-779 NCDAEELIEWI
+779 SDDLIEWI
-790 KRTHIKK
+790 KNTHFSGKKINS